1 MELPVS
7 LQLREL
13 LLALALGLGFGA
25 VYDLGRPLRRG
36 RVLTAAAD
44 GLYVLSVL
52 VCLLAFAL
60 YAGRGRLRLFALAA
74 AALSGSIWLCLSHSL
89 RKKWK
94 KWQKP
99 AKRQKK

>member
-52 VCLLAFAL
+52 VCLLVFKQASRPRRPSWWRMRRWAL
-60 YAGRGRLRLFALAA
+60 
-74 AALSGSIWLCLSHSL
+74 
-89 RKKWK
+89 
-94 KWQKP
+94 
-99 AKRQKK
+99 RQLTQQAYSPLP